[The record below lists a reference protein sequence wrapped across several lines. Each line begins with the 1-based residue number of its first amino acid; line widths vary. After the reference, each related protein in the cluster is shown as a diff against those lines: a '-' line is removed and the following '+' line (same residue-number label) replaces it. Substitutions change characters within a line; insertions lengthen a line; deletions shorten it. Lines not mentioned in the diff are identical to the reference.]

1 MDLIVF
7 TSDYG
12 RRISVRKYRLIILAL
27 LTSLIC
33 FGCSDDGD
41 VADDY
46 SNTNVTLVFNE
57 NEDETVESTAEHVML
72 EFDNESEAGTDT
84 EDLALIETKTDT
96 EVVSESNGET
106 ESASETSV
114 AETESISEPNIET
127 EGETGNTS
135 DVYKGIPEC
144 YDYSKNKELFFFS
157 DDKNVTETDYEILK
171 RLLTLDYSV
180 LPETVAYYNSGK
192 TYDTEFR
199 DSYGYSYKYDILR
212 IFGGDFER
220 RINTYTMDNCLVFI
234 NKFAN
239 DPTTSKPVVSEIIAF
254 SDDGTKYYRMQDD
267 NARIILIMEKTWNK
281 HTWIDP
287 SGFTITDNRPTE
299 YEKYKSKFDSA
310 DLEGVIDEIFT
321 LYDAYKESN
330 QQRE

>member
-57 NEDETVESTAEHVML
+57 NEDETVESTTEHVML

-106 ESASETSV
+106 ESA
-114 AETESISEPNIET
+114 
-127 EGETGNTS
+127 S

-239 DPTTSKPVVSEIIAF
+239 DPTTSKSVVSEIIAF

-281 HTWIDP
+281 HTWIDS
-287 SGFTITDNRPTE
+287 SGFTVTDNRPTE

>member
-57 NEDETVESTAEHVML
+57 NEDETVESTTEHVML
-72 EFDNESEAGTDT
+72 EFDNESEACTDT

-96 EVVSESNGET
+96 EVVSESN
-106 ESASETSV
+106 
-114 AETESISEPNIET
+114 
-127 EGETGNTS
+127 GETGNTS

-180 LPETVAYYNSGK
+180 LPETVAYYNSGR

-212 IFGGDFER
+212 ILGGDFER

>member
-106 ESASETSV
+106 
-114 AETESISEPNIET
+114 
-127 EGETGNTS
+127 GNTS

-144 YDYSKNKELFFFS
+144 YDYSKNKELFFFFE
-157 DDKNVTETDYEILK
+157 DKNVTETDYEILK

-180 LPETVAYYNSGK
+180 FPETVAYYNSGK

-239 DPTTSKPVVSEIIAF
+239 DQTTSTPVVSEIMAF

-281 HTWIDP
+281 HTLIDP

>member
-7 TSDYG
+7 TSVYG
-12 RRISVRKYRLIILAL
+12 RRISMRKYRLIILAL

-57 NEDETVESTAEHVML
+57 NEDETVESTTEHVML

-96 EVVSESNGET
+96 EVVSESN
-106 ESASETSV
+106 
-114 AETESISEPNIET
+114 
-127 EGETGNTS
+127 GETGNTS

-281 HTWIDP
+281 HTWIDS
-287 SGFTITDNRPTE
+287 SGFTVTDNRPTE
-299 YEKYKSKFDSA
+299 YEKYKSKFESA
-310 DLEGVIDEIFT
+310 DLVGVIDEIFT